1 MISRGDFWFNKK
13 AYWNKCD
20 GGGDNQIKGAPR
32 WTWHWMLRKNKWQ
45 IKMQIK
51 RKNRKGTKR
60 GTDKSSPRPE
70 TSTQCTLF
78 RGTLA
83 HWSKKKTKQ
92 NRKQNKMVWLHGG
105 LLACVCAAL
114 SPFENG
120 PMTSSDLPFGMPKS
134 EKCKTA
140 TVSSTGVRQHDFV
153 CNIN

>member
-1 MISRGDFWFNKK
+1 MISRGDIWFNKK

-83 HWSKKKTKQ
+83 HWSKKNKNKTENKT
-92 NRKQNKMVWLHGG
+92 RWFDYMGDFLLVSVLLYHLLKMVPWPPVTF
-105 LLACVCAAL
+105 LLGCRSRKSAKQPQWAAL
-114 SPFENG
+114 G
-120 PMTSSDLPFGMPKS
+120 CG
-134 EKCKTA
+134 
-140 TVSSTGVRQHDFV
+140 STTLFV
-153 CNIN
+153 I

>member
-83 HWSKKKTKQ
+83 HWSKKKNKTKQ
-92 NRKQNKMVWLHGG
+92 KTKQDG
-105 LLACVCAAL
+105 LTTWGTSCLCLCCFITFWKWSHDLQWPSFWDAEVGKVQNSHSEQHWGAAARL
-114 SPFENG
+114 C
-120 PMTSSDLPFGMPKS
+120 L
-134 EKCKTA
+134 
-140 TVSSTGVRQHDFV
+140 
-153 CNIN
+153 